1 MLKAK
6 IKVVFSRLY
15 WYGNLLCHKID
26 SDMSINDWT
35 VFWYYDFGINC
46 CRVVVMLLRVYIT
59 ESYLFVGWLETFS
72 PSTVCFILFIQFY
85 AMPSSPLSPVD
96 NGVGLV
102 SSLAQSISKPTRS
115 MSTSSG
121 GSYSSEP
128 STPCSMYPKA
138 PGSERSER
146 SGSREDDQQVSRETI
161 YSGIALLGNC
171 KIHTSYVEVAPLL
184 CTFQEW

>member
-1 MLKAK
+1 
-6 IKVVFSRLY
+6 
-15 WYGNLLCHKID
+15 
-26 SDMSINDWT
+26 
-35 VFWYYDFGINC
+35 
-46 CRVVVMLLRVYIT
+46 
-59 ESYLFVGWLETFS
+59 
-72 PSTVCFILFIQFY
+72 
-85 AMPSSPLSPVD
+85 MPSSPLSPVD
-96 NGVGLV
+96 NGVGLI

-161 YSGIALLGNC
+161 LFRYCFIGKMQNSHLLR
-171 KIHTSYVEVAPLL
+171 
-184 CTFQEW
+184 

>member
-1 MLKAK
+1 
-6 IKVVFSRLY
+6 
-15 WYGNLLCHKID
+15 
-26 SDMSINDWT
+26 
-35 VFWYYDFGINC
+35 
-46 CRVVVMLLRVYIT
+46 
-59 ESYLFVGWLETFS
+59 
-72 PSTVCFILFIQFY
+72 
-85 AMPSSPLSPVD
+85 MPSSPLSPVD

-146 SGSREDDQQVSRETI
+146 CGSREDDHQVSKQTI
-161 YSGIALLGNC
+161 ILFRNCFIGKLQNSCVVVMLKLHHNCQLSRNDNFYFHFFCTMHSGVFSLHSPMMMQMSKSL
-171 KIHTSYVEVAPLL
+171 KSKE
-184 CTFQEW
+184 

>member
-1 MLKAK
+1 
-6 IKVVFSRLY
+6 
-15 WYGNLLCHKID
+15 
-26 SDMSINDWT
+26 
-35 VFWYYDFGINC
+35 
-46 CRVVVMLLRVYIT
+46 
-59 ESYLFVGWLETFS
+59 
-72 PSTVCFILFIQFY
+72 
-85 AMPSSPLSPVD
+85 MPSSPLSPVD

-146 SGSREDDQQVSRETI
+146 SGSREDEQQVSKNCSFYLPRI
-161 YSGIALLGNC
+161 QVLFYWGN
-171 KIHTSYVEVAPLL
+171 A
-184 CTFQEW
+184 

>member
-1 MLKAK
+1 
-6 IKVVFSRLY
+6 
-15 WYGNLLCHKID
+15 
-26 SDMSINDWT
+26 
-35 VFWYYDFGINC
+35 
-46 CRVVVMLLRVYIT
+46 
-59 ESYLFVGWLETFS
+59 
-72 PSTVCFILFIQFY
+72 
-85 AMPSSPLSPVD
+85 MPSSPLSPVD

-146 SGSREDDQQVSRETI
+146 SGSREDEQQVSRETI
-161 YSGIALLGNC
+161 ILSRYCLIGKMHNSYLL
-171 KIHTSYVEVAPLL
+171 VEVTPQLS
-184 CTFQEW
+184 TFQV